1 MSSLV
6 CTLANL
12 AMQNQE
18 SQRQIKIESFTAVR
32 SLTTSFMTRLTS
44 RTLESCQNPIYRN
57 QYWEDISANDKAQS
71 ITMQYKMMT
80 VTVAAL
86 AGIAVAALDGG
97 SSTPGHVHDH
107 TVTVKT
113 STTYTWCPESSVWVP
128 AEP

>member
-1 MSSLV
+1 
-6 CTLANL
+6 
-12 AMQNQE
+12 MQYQE
-18 SQRQIKIESFTAVR
+18 SQRQIKIESCSAVR
-32 SLTTSFMTRLTS
+32 ALATSFMTRLTS

-80 VTVAAL
+80 VTVVAL

-97 SSTPGHVHDH
+97 SSTPGHVGGH
-107 TVTVKT
+107 TITVKT